1 LLRDETKGAFMAK
14 RQDDLDP
21 PQAGERSDS
30 IEDTTRGTGTDD
42 LRGIATDE
50 DDDEF
55 DDDDDLDDAEDDDSE
70 DL

>member
-1 LLRDETKGAFMAK
+1 MAK

-21 PQAGERSDS
+21 PQAGELTDS
-30 IEDTTRGTGTDD
+30 TEDPTRGTGADD

-50 DDDEF
+50 DDEDDEF
-55 DDDDDLDDAEDDDSE
+55 DDDDELDSEDDDSE